1 MCLPGS
7 RHQARQELDT
17 KGRQLAEANANV
29 AKRAASLEE
38 HGPQLQ
44 RRPGLQAALDRD
56 LNARI
61 CLAAEH
67 EPPAWAIREL
77 GTRPHHPGQAAV
89 WDRAVGHASQYRAIH
104 TITDP
109 DRALGPRPG
118 YVEHDYTNWARTTH
132 ILQHANEQ
140 LGRQHQL
147 RQQRGP
153 ERGMGISR

>member
-44 RRPGLQAALDRD
+44 RRPGLQAALNRD

-61 CLAAEH
+61 RLAAEH
-67 EPPAWAIREL
+67 EPPAWAVREL
-77 GTRPHHPGQAAV
+77 GARPHPLGRAAV
-89 WDRAVGHASQYRAIH
+89 WDRAVGHASQYRALH
-104 TITDP
+104 AITDP
-109 DRALGPRPG
+109 DRALGPRPRHA
-118 YVEHDYTNWARTTH
+118 EHDYTDWARTAH
-132 ILQHANEQ
+132 ILHHANEQ
-140 LGRQHQL
+140 LGRQNHL
-147 RQQRGP
+147 RQQRGL
-153 ERGMGISR
+153 EHRMGISH